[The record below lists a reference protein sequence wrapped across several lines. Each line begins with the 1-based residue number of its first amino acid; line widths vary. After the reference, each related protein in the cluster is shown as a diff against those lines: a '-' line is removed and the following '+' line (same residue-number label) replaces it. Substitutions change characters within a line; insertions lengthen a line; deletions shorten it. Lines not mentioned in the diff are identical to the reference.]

1 MYPKKKKKTQPL
13 IKKDTCT
20 PKFIAALF
28 TISMVWKQPK
38 CPSTDEWIK
47 IHTHNGILLSH
58 KNGQNFTICNN
69 MDGLGGH
76 CAKWNKSDRER
87 QIVHDVTY
95 MWNLKNTT
103 S

>member
-1 MYPKKKKKTQPL
+1 MLSEKLKTELPFHSWVCIQKKKKKTQPL

-69 MDGLGGH
+69 MDRLGGH
-76 CAKWNKSDRER
+76 CAK
-87 QIVHDVTY
+87 
-95 MWNLKNTT
+95 
-103 S
+103 

>member
-1 MYPKKKKKTQPL
+1 MLSEKLKTELPFHSWVCIKKKNKKKPQPL

-76 CAKWNKSDRER
+76 CAK
-87 QIVHDVTY
+87 
-95 MWNLKNTT
+95 
-103 S
+103 